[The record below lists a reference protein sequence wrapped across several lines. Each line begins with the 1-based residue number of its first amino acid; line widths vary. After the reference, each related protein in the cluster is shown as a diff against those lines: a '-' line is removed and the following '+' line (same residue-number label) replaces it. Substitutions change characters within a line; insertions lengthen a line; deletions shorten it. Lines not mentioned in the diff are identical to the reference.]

1 MILYTHNRNRKEIEI
16 MQEDIRKLVTIKTI
30 DDIMPIENADKIEV
44 AVVGGWRVVVKKG
57 EFQVGDNAVYFEI
70 DSFLPADKGHFD
82 FLVERSSK
90 TVKGPDGQEHKGH
103 VLRTIRLRGV
113 ISQGLLM
120 PVSQFF
126 ENVPTQEELNDFME
140 ELGVFKYE
148 KTIYTIFHNGR
159 KELPSNSGIIDY
171 FPQHIRKTDSER
183 IQNLSRFVREVLAE
197 TDKSK
202 WVATEKVDGMSTTWW
217 KDEEN
222 KLHVAS
228 RNYEVELDGKYLEMA
243 KKYDIEN
250 LLSAN
255 EWLQAEMAGEGI
267 QSNPLKIDGNR
278 LFVFNY
284 NLNSNDKEEEIKRI
298 MVPVYDLE
306 MPDTVDGFIEQV
318 NGIKSLVNPQ
328 VQAEGIV
335 WTNVDGEK
343 YYDLSDRH
351 QFKAINNT
359 YLLKH

>member
-1 MILYTHNRNRKEIEI
+1 MILYIHNRNRKEITI

-30 DDIMPIENADKIEV
+30 DDILPIENADKIEV

-90 TVKGPDGQEHKGH
+90 TVTGPDGQEHKGH
-103 VLRTIRLRGV
+103 VLRTARLRGV

-120 PVSQFF
+120 PVRQFF
-126 ENVPTQEELNDFME
+126 ETEPTQEELNDFMK

-148 KTIYTIFHNGR
+148 E
-159 KELPSNSGIIDY
+159 ELPLSSDIIGR
-171 FPQHIRKTDSER
+171 FPQHIRKSDSER
-183 IQNLSRFVREVLAE
+183 IQNLTQFVNEVLPT

-202 WVATEKVDGMSTTWW
+202 WVATEKVDGTSTTWW
-217 KDEEN
+217 KDENN
-222 KLHVAS
+222 KLHVS
-228 RNYEVELDGKYLEMA
+228 TRNYEVELDGKYLEIA

-255 EWLQAEMAGEGI
+255 EWLQAELIGKRI
-267 QSNPLKIDGNR
+267 QSNR
-278 LFVFNY
+278 LQLPDNQLLVFNY
-284 NLNSNDKEEEIKRI
+284 HLNSSEKEDEIKRI
-298 MVPVYDLE
+298 MVPTYDLT
-306 MPDTVDGFIEQV
+306 MPDTVDEFIEQV
-318 NGIKSLVNPQ
+318 NGIKSLVNPN
-328 VQAEGIV
+328 VQAEGII
-335 WTNVDGEK
+335 WTNVDGEAFHE
-343 YYDLSDRH
+343 LSYRH
-351 QFKAINNT
+351 NFKVINNT